1 MKNLKSLLAAFAVI
15 LVARPAHTAVLFAQ
29 ADVNVSTGDSYADSS
44 SSDDDDKKES
54 KAEKEE
60 SLYDAAS
67 DMLDDH
73 EWRKAV
79 ATFDKVAQMGGA
91 HADAALYWKAHAQNQ
106 MGQRA
111 EALNTLVTLQKS
123 YPKSRWVEDGRQ
135 LELEIRQNVGQV
147 DAAKVDRV
155 EDDDLKLMAI
165 NSLLTSDPERAVPL
179 LEGIINSPKA
189 SPKMKERALF
199 VLSQSSSEKA
209 TDILSRIARGGN
221 PDLQAKAVRYLGIM
235 GSQRNKTLLNEIY
248 ASTSDITLKKSILK
262 SYMVGG
268 DRAHLLAVAKNE
280 KNEELRGD
288 AITQLGVSGARNEL
302 ADLYSSEPSLEL
314 RKKIIQAMFI
324 GGNAEKLGEI
334 ARDEKN
340 EDLRVAAIRNLGLLG
355 GGKSGQILVTIYQ
368 TDSNPDVRKAVINGL
383 FLQNNGSA
391 LVQLARTE
399 KDPEIKKSIV
409 SKLSIMHSKEATDY
423 LLELLRD

>member
-1 MKNLKSLLAAFAVI
+1 MKKLKLLLAAFALI
-15 LVARPAHTAVLFAQ
+15 IAARPARTAVLFPQ
-29 ADVNVSTGDSYADSS
+29 AEVNVYADDSYG
-44 SSDDDDKKES
+44 DDRDEKDDKKES
-54 KAEKEE
+54 KIEKEE
-60 SLYDAAS
+60 GLYDAAS
-67 DMLDDH
+67 DMLDEH

-79 ATFDKVAQMGGA
+79 ATFDKVVQMGGA

-111 EALNTLVTLQKS
+111 EALNTLVTLQKT
-123 YPKSRWVEDGRQ
+123 YPKSRWVEDGKQ
-135 LELEIRQNVGQV
+135 LELEIRQNTGPL
-147 DAAKVDRV
+147 DATKIDRV
-155 EDDDLKLMAI
+155 EDEDLKIMAI
-165 NSLLTSDPERAVPL
+165 NSLMTTEPDRAVPL

-199 VLSQSSSEKA
+199 VLSQSPSQKA
-209 TDILSRIARGGN
+209 TDILSRMARGGN

-235 GSQRNKTLLNEIY
+235 GGERNKQLLSDIY
-248 ASTSDITLKKSILK
+248 ASTSDVGLKKSILK
-262 SYMVGG
+262 AYMVGG
-268 DRAHLLAVAKNE
+268 DRARLLAAARGE

-302 ADLYSSEPSLEL
+302 ADLYGAESSVEL

-355 GGKSGQILVTIYQ
+355 GGKSGPILLTIYQ
-368 TDSNPDVRKAVINGL
+368 TDSNPEVRKAVINGL
-383 FLQNNGSA
+383 FLQNNGGV

-399 KDPEIKKSIV
+399 KDPELKKSIV
-409 SKLSIMHSKEATDY
+409 SRLSIMHSKEATDY

>member
-1 MKNLKSLLAAFAVI
+1 MKTLKLFLAAVAI
-15 LVARPAHTAVLFAQ
+15 LLIARPAHTANVFFPQAEADNFA
-29 ADVNVSTGDSYADSS
+29 YATD
-44 SSDDDDKKES
+44 DDDDKKES

-79 ATFDKVAQMGGA
+79 MTFDKVIQIGGT
-91 HADAALYWKAHAQNQ
+91 HADAALYWKAYAQNK

-111 EALNTLVTLQKS
+111 EALNTLVTLQKT
-123 YPKSRWVEDGRQ
+123 YPKSRWVEDGKK
-135 LELEIRQNVGQV
+135 LELEIRHNTGPL
-147 DAAKVDRV
+147 DPEKVKDV
-155 EDDDLKLMAI
+155 EDDDLKVLAI
-165 NSLLTSDPERAVPL
+165 NSLMSTDPERAVPL
-179 LEGIINSPKA
+179 LEGIIASPKA

-199 VLSQSSSEKA
+199 VLSQSPSQKA
-209 TDILSRIARGGN
+209 TDILSRMARGAN

-235 GSQRNKTLLNEIY
+235 GGERNRKLLSDIY
-248 ASTSDITLKKSILK
+248 AGSSDVELKKSILK
-262 SYMVGG
+262 AYMVGG
-268 DRAHLLAVAKNE
+268 DRGRLLAAAKSE

-302 ADLYSSEPSLEL
+302 ADLYAVEPSVEL
-314 RKKIIQAMFI
+314 KKKIIQAMFI

-334 ARDEKN
+334 ARDEHN
-340 EDLRVAAIRNLGLLG
+340 EELRVAAIRNLGLLG

-383 FLQNNGSA
+383 FLQNNGGA
-391 LVQLARTE
+391 LVQLARNE
-399 KDPEIKKSIV
+399 KDPDLKKSIV
-409 SKLSIMHSKEATDY
+409 SKLAIMHSKEATDY